1 MTENILFRYLV
12 KRLNKEVDV
21 LINDKVF
28 KALADKNRRK
38 ILQLLKKKE
47 MNAGEIAEHFSIS
60 KPSISEHLKILKN
73 ADLIGY
79 EKQGQFIKY
88 FINTSVVEDFI
99 GSILE
104 LFGGNKEVEDEE

>member
-1 MTENILFRYLV
+1 MT
-12 KRLNKEVDV
+12 
-21 LINDKVF
+21 INDKLF

-38 ILQLLKKKE
+38 ILQLLKKNE
-47 MNAGEIAEHFSIS
+47 MNAGEIAQHFSIS

-73 ADLIGY
+73 ADLIGS

-99 GSILE
+99 SSIWE
-104 LFGGNKEVEDEE
+104 IFKSSKEEEDEE